1 MADDNFIIPMELELV
16 NANIT
21 ATVEMDPDIDMQVHL
36 TYGGYEPHSAIAG
49 IAIAGKAIA
58 GYIWS

>member
-1 MADDNFIIPMELELV
+1 MHEDNYIIPMTLELV
-16 NANIT
+16 NANIE
-21 ATVEMDPDIDMQVHL
+21 AVVEMKPEIEAQIHL
-36 TYGGYEPHSAIAG
+36 TYDGYEPHSAIAG